1 MPAEQTKPLN
11 AREAAS
17 YAARLQRVVDA
28 LGSAQE
34 AISQAEDGELWLF
47 RKPSLEDGLRRLEA
61 ALPEIEKSVSAFNEG
76 RPFGPDTEKG
86 RKPTGQV
93 SKSRSAADDQMIAE
107 VDAELAAEAKK
118 RAAKKKPAK
127 RKAAGRKSKNS
138 PG

>member
-28 LGSAQE
+28 LGAAQD
-34 AISQAEDGELWLF
+34 AIGQAEEGELWLF

-61 ALPEIEKSVSAFNEG
+61 ALPESEKSVSAFNEG

-86 RKPTGQV
+86 RKP
-93 SKSRSAADDQMIAE
+93 SKPRRAADEQMIAE
-107 VDAELAAEAKK
+107 VDAELATEAKK

-127 RKAAGRKSKNS
+127 RKASGRKSKGS
-138 PG
+138 RG